1 MILLPLPLR
10 CHCWSWDVQVF
21 LGWETLSL
29 NRWCFCIQGKQAD
42 FHQRCECVITKTYAT
57 VNARTKSMLYFT
69 SYQTYRKTQNHV
81 VCRSFCSC
89 ESVGIWSKN
98 GDCTARFGV
107 FQVFIIEEC
116 CRFLHARRY
125 WMALSIWIN
134 VFARL
139 WYMCPNFSTSKWWHS
154 WQIIWPSI
162 GRILL
167 RKAGCLTLH
176 LESCRDV
183 FPFWINLIGIR
194 VYQLIFASRVDVFFD
209 PL

>member
-1 MILLPLPLR
+1 MRPSTHEQKA
-10 CHCWSWDVQVF
+10 C
-21 LGWETLSL
+21 
-29 NRWCFCIQGKQAD
+29 
-42 FHQRCECVITKTYAT
+42 
-57 VNARTKSMLYFT
+57 FT
-69 SYQTYRKTQNHV
+69 SPVIKHIANLKIMWFV
-81 VCRSFCSC
+81 DL
-89 ESVGIWSKN
+89 SVAVKASPFEVKMVTV
-98 GDCTARFGV
+98 TARFGV
-107 FQVFIIEEC
+107 FQVFIMEEC

-194 VYQLIFASRVDVFFD
+194 VYQLIFTYRVDVFFD